1 MDESET
7 EWIRACQAGQ
17 RAAFEPLVRRYGPR
31 AYRFA
36 LALVR
41 DAEDAKDLSQEAFT
55 RAYVALHRFESGRP
69 FYPWLLAIV
78 RNVCLSHL
86 RRRRPKVGLENV
98 PEPREQRELPPETR
112 MRYEQAFSKLR
123 EQDREILTMKAFQD
137 LSYAEISDVLRI
149 PRGTVMSRLYHARRR
164 LKDLLR

>member
-1 MDESET
+1 MEGSDGT
-7 EWIRACQAGQ
+7 WIEACKSGQ

-41 DAEDAKDLSQEAFT
+41 DAEEAKDLSQEAFI
-55 RAYVALHRFESGRP
+55 RAYVSMHRFDSERP
-69 FYPWLLAIV
+69 FYPWFLTIL

-86 RRRRPKVGLENV
+86 RRRRVKVDLEQI
-98 PEPREQRELPPETR
+98 PELEDRRELSPDVKVR
-112 MRYEQAFSKLR
+112 VEQALMSLSTH
-123 EQDREILTMKAFQD
+123 DREILELKAFQD
-137 LSYAEISDVLRI
+137 LSYREISELLEI

-164 LKDLLR
+164 FKDAMT

>member
-7 EWIRACQAGQ
+7 AWIRACQAGQ
-17 RAAFEPLVRRYGPR
+17 RSAFEPLVRRYGPR

-69 FYPWLLAIV
+69 FYPWLLTIL

-86 RRRRPKVGLENV
+86 RRRRPNVDLESA
-98 PEPREQRELPPETR
+98 PEARERRELSPETR
-112 MRYEQAFSKLR
+112 LRYEQAFSSLADG
-123 EQDREILTMKAFQD
+123 DREILTMKAFQD
-137 LSYAEISDVLRI
+137 LSYAEISEVLRI